1 MAQLDIATLRQNP
14 GIMVSGLARVCKLE
28 QKIAKNDSH
37 YLLIKLA
44 NITGSV
50 PALCWPDRYQGKRDL
65 KVNDIVEVSGR
76 TTLLPDN
83 QTIAIR
89 LRDAEQITSYADN
102 PVTLLPLKE
111 EYNLTDVQKFIAM
124 VDNLEISQ
132 LKDLLY
138 RVFADED
145 LATTYLTGKSSRGYH
160 HNEPG
165 GLLRHSLQV
174 AEIVAR
180 YRGVV
185 QDYQLEIGIV
195 AALLHDI
202 AKVRMWYN
210 RPATEVS
217 APILSH
223 DLMTTEMIAT
233 PLKALEAEWKDGA
246 ALLRDCL
253 NYKVCQK
260 TYTHKQLQVPVIIN
274 IVWSA
279 DQASAGSD
287 GEKKV
292 LNSRKVWKKHY
303 KQWRQNYYIYDPP
316 PIAQTTI
323 KKLVQ
328 P

>member
-1 MAQLDIATLRQNP
+1 MAQLDLAALRQNP
-14 GIMVSGLARVCKLE
+14 GTMVSGLARVCKIQ

-37 YLLIKLA
+37 YMLIKLA

-50 PALCWPDRYQGKRDL
+50 PALCWPDRYRGKRDL

-76 TTLLPDN
+76 TALMPDN
-83 QTIAIR
+83 QTIAIK
-89 LRDAEQITSYADN
+89 LRDAEKVTTYVDN

-111 EYNLTDVQKFIAM
+111 DYNLTDVLNFITM
-124 VDNLEISQ
+124 VDSLKINQ
-132 LKDLLY
+132 LKDLIY
-138 RVFADED
+138 HVFADED
-145 LATTYLTGKSSRGYH
+145 FAKTYLTGKSSRGFH

-174 AEIVAR
+174 ADIVAQHR
-180 YRGVV
+180 SRVP
-185 QDYQLEIGIV
+185 DYHLEIGIV

-223 DLMTTEMIAT
+223 DIMTTEMIAT

-253 NYKVCQK
+253 NYKVCEK
-260 TYTHKQLQVPVIIN
+260 TYAYKKLQVPLIIN
-274 IVWSA
+274 ILWSA
-279 DQASAGSD
+279 DQISAGSD

-292 LNSRKVWKKHY
+292 LNSRKKWKKHY
-303 KQWRQNYYIYDPP
+303 NQWGKTYYLYDPP
-316 PIAQTTI
+316 PIAQTI
-323 KKLVQ
+323 
-328 P
+328 